1 MDKEVYAS
9 VPFTYTPGRHLD
21 RGEVFRLKGFV
32 NDRKLLG
39 LGYCILFDDLERG
52 VDKKD
57 FVKCD
62 ACGQQ
67 FINYHFL
74 HRHRSRNGRC
84 IDPDPKGISK
94 SEFARLAGLADDSKI
109 GRGVFPDNSE
119 MKALA
124 LQAGPPET
132 WHQG

>member
-1 MDKEVYAS
+1 MSRKVYAR

-21 RGEVFRLKGFV
+21 RGEVFRLKDFI
-32 NDRKLLG
+32 NDQKLLG
-39 LGYCILFDDLERG
+39 LGYCVLFDDPNEG
-52 VDKKD
+52 VNEKD
-57 FVKCD
+57 FVRCGE
-62 ACGQQ
+62 CGQQ
-67 FINYHFL
+67 FINHGFL
-74 HRHRSRNGRC
+74 HMHKRRKGRC